1 MCRFGWPRGPSAL
14 SSLAPIHTLACS
26 LVSPF
31 ATLKS
36 DPAGFCVTRPLAS
49 HLPHTLAPT
58 DLALFGLSAWSR
70 VVTRR
75 RGTRDAQCVCLAESG
90 RMWVPANRSQRR
102 RGRVKSATDR
112 GTEASPIRLPSNH
125 PKKTSIKP
133 PLLTQAPLACRLQ
146 NTTPACLGQTQ
157 LEARETSREPVFRDV
172 N

>member
-112 GTEASPIRLPSNH
+112 GTEASPIRLPSFQ
-125 PKKTSIKP
+125 PPEKSEYQTAVVDTSTTSMPFAKHNP
-133 PLLTQAPLACRLQ
+133 SMSRT
-146 NTTPACLGQTQ
+146 NT
-157 LEARETSREPVFRDV
+157 ARGSR